1 MRSVRPPRL
10 LHPACLASLPCLPVP
25 PVLPTDPL
33 FPPLPSPSRSTGRLD
48 ELKARYVAAGQP
60 THPDWDSLLEGL

>member
-1 MRSVRPPRL
+1 MSGRTLSAAWACRPEMFAL
-10 LHPACLASLPCLPVP
+10 SDCLSKH
-25 PVLPTDPL
+25 
-33 FPPLPSPSRSTGRLD
+33 TGRLD